1 MLVCI
6 FMYVGAYMYG
16 AYLIDLL
23 MLGLGNIAGFYI
35 YYKHLKGWLNNNKGA
50 QYFCPTACSAANI

>member
-23 MLGLGNIAGFYI
+23 MLGLGDIAGI
-35 YYKHLKGWLNNNKGA
+35 LHLLQTFEGMVE
-50 QYFCPTACSAANI
+50 